1 VTARFVVR
9 RLAGLAVTLLLASL
23 LIFSSLYLAPGS
35 PENVVFGSRT
45 PTPAARAAVRH
56 QLHLDRP
63 LPVRYWDWLAGAL
76 HGDFGRSMV
85 TNQPVADRVGAGLA
99 TTLTLVLL
107 AALMITVLG
116 LVLGAAAALRPGP
129 VDALVNLVTSVS
141 VAVPPF
147 VASAMLISFFA
158 VRLGWFP
165 ASGVE
170 DGFGGR
176 IHALV
181 LPALA
186 LALISCGFLARVTR
200 NAMREQLAKEHVQT
214 AIVRGLPRRYV
225 IRRHVLRNALPP
237 IITVIGLQVAGLFA
251 STLVVESA
259 FSVPGIGRLTIQSV
273 AQKDFPVVQA
283 VALLL
288 VAAFVVANAV
298 TDLAQGLVD
307 PRLRAGAGAA

>member
-1 VTARFVVR
+1 MTGRFLVR
-9 RLAGLAVTLLLASL
+9 RLGGLVVTLLLASL

-35 PENVVFGSRT
+35 PENVLFGSRT
-45 PTPAARAAVRH
+45 PTPAAREAVRH
-56 QLHLDRP
+56 QLHLDQP
-63 LPVRYWDWLAGAL
+63 LPVRYWDWLTGAL
-76 HGDFGRSMV
+76 HGDLGRSMV
-85 TNQPVADRVGAGLA
+85 SGQAVSSRVGDGLA

-116 LVLGAAAALRPGP
+116 LGLGIAAALKPGI
-129 VDALVNLVTSVS
+129 VDATANVFTSVS

-147 VASAMLISFFA
+147 VASAVLISFFS

-165 ASGVE
+165 ASGLE

-176 IHALV
+176 IRSLV
-181 LPALA
+181 LPAFA

-214 AIVRGLPRRYV
+214 AIVRGLPRRRV

-288 VAAFVVANAV
+288 VAAFVVANTV
-298 TDLAQGLVD
+298 TDLVQGFVD
-307 PRLRAGAGAA
+307 PRLRTAGGAP

>member
-1 VTARFVVR
+1 MTGRFLIR
-9 RLAGLAVTLLLASL
+9 RLGGLAVTLLLASL

-56 QLHLDRP
+56 QLRLDQP
-63 LPVRYWDWLAGAL
+63 LPVRYWDWLTGAL

-85 TNQPVADRVGAGLA
+85 SGQPVSARVGEGLA

-116 LVLGAAAALRPGP
+116 LLLGIVAALKPGL
-129 VDALVNLVTSVS
+129 VDSAVSVFTSVS
-141 VAVPPF
+141 VTVPPF
-147 VASAMLISFFA
+147 VASAALISVFA

-176 IHALV
+176 IRSLV
-181 LPALA
+181 LPSFA
-186 LALISCGFLARVTR
+186 LALIACGFLARVTR

-214 AIVRGLPRRYV
+214 AIVRGLPRHHV

-259 FSVPGIGRLTIQSV
+259 FAVPGIGRLTIQSV

-298 TDLAQGLVD
+298 TDLVQGLVD
-307 PRLRAGAGAA
+307 PRLRTAGGAA